1 MTTELYLND
10 SYQTTCTSEITF
22 ISPDRKTIALN
33 QTIIYPGGG
42 GQPRDIASI
51 WIAETEFPIEDIT
64 RDENYGYLYHLIE
77 ALPEKVEDVTIKIDA
92 AYRLKNMRY
101 HTLLHLISGY
111 FYKHY
116 GALAT
121 SNQIEGDHARLE
133 IKFPEETVP
142 EKLEKEFLQVELEKL
157 IQADYPVT
165 IEHTTREK
173 LTENH
178 DLVRTYVNLVPEY
191 ITDIRLVKIA
201 DVDVQTCAGTHVNST
216 QEVGAISVEQLK
228 NKGRLKK
235 RIKLTIRE

>member
-1 MTTELYLND
+1 MTTELYLTD
-10 SYQTTCTSEITF
+10 SYQMTCPSEIIF
-22 ISPDRKTIALN
+22 ISPDRKTVALN

-42 GQPRDIASI
+42 GQPRDIASL
-51 WIAETEFPIEDIT
+51 WIDAAEYSIEDIT
-64 RDENYGYLYHLIE
+64 RDQDYSYLYHLAE
-77 ALPEKVEDVTIKIDA
+77 ALPENVQEVTIKIDA

-101 HTLLHLISGY
+101 HTLLHLTSGY

-121 SNQIEGDHARLE
+121 SNQIEEDHARLE

-142 EKLEKEFLQVELEKL
+142 EKLEKEFLQAELEKL

-178 DLVRTYVNLVPEY
+178 DLVRTYVNLVPEF

-201 DVDVQTCAGTHVNST
+201 DVDVQTCAGTHITSIK
-216 QEVGAISVEQLK
+216 EVGQISVEQLK

-235 RIKLTIRE
+235 RIKVTLI